1 MLPAEFLKRI
11 GEQSY
16 IDAPGLEEALNQPG
30 GSSVRVNPQKW
41 PHPVSGYERV
51 AWEPDGYYLPGKR
64 PFTLDPLFHAGVY
77 YPQES
82 SSMFTG
88 ELFRQLTSGMTGLRV
103 LDLCGAPGGKATHLS
118 ALLAGHGMIAGGG
131 LGDGDGLPA
140 GHPLPAGDGLLVAN
154 EVIRARAAVLAE
166 NITKWGIGNTIVTQS
181 DPARFAAMEGFFD
194 VIVADAPCS
203 GEGMFRSAG
212 AVREWSGQNARL
224 CSERQRRIVM
234 EAWPALKA
242 GGILIYSTCTFNPA
256 ENEEN
261 ISRIMETTGAE
272 SLTADLPDGGGV
284 IPISH
289 KGITGY
295 GFHPGKVKGEGFF
308 IAALRKPAGHVRA
321 IRDGRRG
328 ALKASASAFEK
339 TESLA
344 AFDRERLVMAENKI
358 IALAADPHIFSYI
371 TERVTVIKSGTMIGE
386 MKNNDLVPA
395 HDLAM
400 SVRQRRGAWPEYELT
415 RDEAV
420 AFLRLEQLPA
430 TIMSTGRV
438 LVCYRGVPM
447 GFVNNLG
454 SRVNNGYPQSW
465 RIRMENQPGFREIL

>member
-1 MLPAEFLKRI
+1 MVIFALREKKMLPAEFLKRI

-16 IDAPGLEEALNQPG
+16 IDAQGLEEALSQPSG
-30 GSSVRVNPQKW
+30 ASVRVNPHKW
-41 PHPVSGYERV
+41 PHLVSGYEKV
-51 AWEPDGYYLPGKR
+51 GWEPNGYYLPGKR

-88 ELFRQLTSGMTGLRV
+88 ELFRQFTSGMTGLRV
-103 LDLCGAPGGKATHLS
+103 LDLCGAPGGKSTHLS
-118 ALLAGHGMIAGGG
+118 ALLAS
-131 LGDGDGLPA
+131 
-140 GHPLPAGDGLLVAN
+140 DGLLVAN

-203 GEGMFRSAG
+203 GEGMFRSEG

-261 ISRIMETTGAE
+261 IFRISETTGAE
-272 SLTADLPDGGGV
+272 SLTANLPEGCG
-284 IPISH
+284 ITAISH
-289 KGITGY
+289 EGITGY
-295 GFHPGKVKGEGFF
+295 GFHPGRVKGEGFF
-308 IAALRKPAGHVRA
+308 IAALRKPAGVGRA

-328 ALKASASAFEK
+328 TLKASASAFEK
-339 TESLA
+339 AESLA
-344 AFDRERLVMAENKI
+344 AFDRERLVIAENRI
-358 IALAADPHIFSYI
+358 IALAADPHVFNYI

-400 SVRQRRGAWPEYELT
+400 SVRQKRGAWPEYELT

-420 AFLRLEQLPA
+420 AYLRLEQLPA
-430 TIMSTGRV
+430 AKMPTGRV
-438 LVCYRGVPM
+438 LVCHRGVPL
-447 GFVNNLG
+447 GFVKNLG

-465 RIRMENQPGFREIL
+465 RIRMENQQGFREIL